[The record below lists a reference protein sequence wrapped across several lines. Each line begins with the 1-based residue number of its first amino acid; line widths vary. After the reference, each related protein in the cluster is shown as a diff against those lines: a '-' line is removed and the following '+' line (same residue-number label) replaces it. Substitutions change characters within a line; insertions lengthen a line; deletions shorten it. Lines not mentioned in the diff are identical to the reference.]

1 MVPPDA
7 LLAQPGTHCK
17 WATMTDGRIAG
28 RCQPL
33 RITQNFG
40 GAGKTESNGF
50 SRSGLGG
57 NDQVAASSFRL
68 QHCLLDGCEGRVSA
82 RGECVAERR
91 RQIGKRHSISSREW
105 GAGIRS
111 RSEEHTSELQS
122 LMRISYAVF
131 CLKKKKKTD
140 KEHTRQFNKQNNIT
154 YHKQPSP
161 NAY

>member
-1 MVPPDA
+1 M
-7 LLAQPGTHCK
+7 
-17 WATMTDGRIAG
+17 RISDWSSDV
-28 RCQPL
+28 CSSDLL

-91 RQIGKRHSISSREW
+91 RQIGKRHSISSRER

-111 RSEEHTSELQS
+111 PGIMRSEEHTSELQS

-131 CLKKKKKTD
+131 CLKKKNTKNKYQLHEH
-140 KEHTRQFNKQNNIT
+140 KEQHQ
-154 YHKQPSP
+154 
-161 NAY
+161 

>member
-1 MVPPDA
+1 MRGEEVQLLGAVAGWMVPPDA

-57 NDQVAASSFRL
+57 NDQVAARSFRL
-68 QHCLLDGCEGRVSA
+68 QHCLLEIGNDSGR
-82 RGECVAERR
+82 ERV
-91 RQIGKRHSISSREW
+91 G
-105 GAGIRS
+105 
-111 RSEEHTSELQS
+111 
-122 LMRISYAVF
+122 
-131 CLKKKKKTD
+131 
-140 KEHTRQFNKQNNIT
+140 
-154 YHKQPSP
+154 PSV
-161 NAY
+161 

>member
-1 MVPPDA
+1 M
-7 LLAQPGTHCK
+7 
-17 WATMTDGRIAG
+17 RISDWSSDV
-28 RCQPL
+28 CSSDLL

-111 RSEEHTSELQS
+111 PGIMRPLSTTCPAPLHPRRSEERRVGKECVSTCRYRRS
-122 LMRISYAVF
+122 L
-131 CLKKKKKTD
+131 
-140 KEHTRQFNKQNNIT
+140 
-154 YHKQPSP
+154 YH
-161 NAY
+161 